1 MVKEV
6 DERTEA
12 YMPTL
17 LAMELVD
24 PSASNANVLPV
35 AASTWDAMKSLV
47 DRCGANV
54 GGIDFRLLK
63 RQIQDWR
70 DVTAV
75 ELSPAEKHDMRKNL
89 LRYFYRCAKADDAA
103 LASLQADVDGAKT
116 EELKA
121 AAQATLEVF
130 KPLLPS
136 EIRKFARIV
145 FLYPVTSVIVEGLF
159 SHMTYNQ
166 AGSRRSLGDDRC
178 ADVIACKDFV
188 PVDADAT
195 TFLLPPEYDW
205 DSAIAETN
213 NLAF

>member
-1 MVKEV
+1 
-6 DERTEA
+6 
-12 YMPTL
+12 MPH
-17 LAMELVD
+17 D
-24 PSASNANVLPV
+24 
-35 AASTWDAMKSLV
+35 
-47 DRCGANV
+47 V
-54 GGIDFRLLK
+54 GGCAG
-63 RQIQDWR
+63 QQ
-70 DVTAV
+70 
-75 ELSPAEKHDMRKNL
+75 
-89 LRYFYRCAKADDAA
+89 LR
-103 LASLQADVDGAKT
+103 GARVPGVVSVG
-116 EELKA
+116 
-121 AAQATLEVF
+121 VF
-130 KPLLPS
+130 SLPS

-145 FLYPVTSVIVEGLF
+145 FLCPVTSVIVEGLF